1 MTLFQQ
7 VSSKLAHGELDL
19 ALDLAKSAVRT
30 GPADPQLRHI
40 YIDLL
45 IIAGD
50 YERADNQCAIA
61 ATLQPDAVMG
71 FALLRNQLRGM
82 AARNA
87 WFCDGAVP
95 DFPGGPTELDQLAMK
110 LSIAGDQ
117 GDAVTTKSTLEA
129 LEALRG
135 ERTIRCNGR
144 EISDLRDLDD
154 RIPHALEVI
163 MNGGAYLWIDFS
175 RISLLRI
182 EPMRRHRDIA
192 FRQAEL
198 TLMDGAV
205 APVLLPAIY
214 HQGKAA
220 NAESLLG
227 RSTDW
232 QTLPTGLTVGQGHRC
247 FLAGDQLL
255 ALSELHELADL
266 SGKAASPAERNA
278 HG

>member
-7 VSSKLAHGELDL
+7 ISAKLAQDELDV

-45 IIAGD
+45 ILAGD

-82 AARNA
+82 AARDA
-87 WFCDGAVP
+87 WFRDGAVP

-110 LSIAGDQ
+110 LSIASHE
-117 GDAVTTKSTLEA
+117 GDAITTKSTLEA
-129 LEALRG
+129 LEARRG
-135 ERTIRCNGR
+135 ERAMRVNGK
-144 EISDLRDLDD
+144 EVSDFRDLDD

-198 TLMDGAV
+198 TLTDGAV

-214 HQGKAA
+214 HPGKAA
-220 NAESLLG
+220 KAESLLG

-232 QTLPTGLTVGQGHRC
+232 QTRPTGLTVGQGHRC

-255 ALSELHELADL
+255 ALSDLHELASSSL
-266 SGKAASPAERNA
+266 KVASPSLRSA

>member
-7 VSSKLAHGELDL
+7 ISGKLAQDELDV

-45 IIAGD
+45 ILAGD

-82 AARNA
+82 AARDA
-87 WFCDGAVP
+87 WFRDGAVP
-95 DFPGGPTELDQLAMK
+95 DFPGGPTQLDQLAMK
-110 LSIAGDQ
+110 LSIAAHE
-117 GDAVTTKSTLEA
+117 GDAITTKSTLEA

-135 ERTIRCNGR
+135 ERAIRINGN
-144 EISDLRDLDD
+144 EISDFRDLDD

-175 RISLLRI
+175 KISLLRI

-214 HQGKAA
+214 HQGKAVK
-220 NAESLLG
+220 AESLLG

-247 FLAGDQLL
+247 FLAGDQLQ
-255 ALSELHELADL
+255 ALSDLHELASY
-266 SGKAASPAERNA
+266 SGRATSPAPRSA